1 MINENQSTAKRF
13 RLPKGITPYL
23 FVLPIVL
30 VILAII
36 LYPLLRNISMSF
48 FENYLARPQN
58 NDWNNF
64 KNYTDL
70 FKDRYFWGSAKVTG
84 IYISIT
90 VVLRFIIGFFVG
102 LLLHQKLHFRGLARA
117 LIIIPWAIPDVVACL
132 VWIQM
137 FDFQYGIINHFLLNA
152 HLLKE
157 PVDWLSSIQLSLPAA
172 MVVNVWKGTSW
183 VAIMILAGLQNIP
196 EDLYEAAEVDG
207 ANSFKKLINVTIP
220 LLRPVLVAVFL
231 LLVIWSIKDFAIIY
245 ILNRGGPVHATEV
258 LTIYI
263 YLKAFKDLKMGVAA
277 AAGVILLAISMIFT
291 VAYLKFLDKGDET
304 W

>member
-1 MINENQSTAKRF
+1 MTQDNTNKINRIHF
-13 RLPKGITPYL
+13 PKWATPYL
-23 FVLPIVL
+23 FVFPIVA
-30 VILAII
+30 VIVLII
-36 LYPLLRNISMSF
+36 LYPLGKNISMSF
-48 FENYLARPQN
+48 FENYLARPLDH
-58 NDWNNF
+58 DWNNF

-70 FKDRYFWGSAKVTG
+70 FKDRFFWNSAKVTG

-90 VVLRFIIGFFVG
+90 VVVRFILGFFVG
-102 LLLHQKLHFRGLARA
+102 LLLHQKLRFRGLARA

-137 FDFQYGIINHFLLNA
+137 FDFQYGIINHFLVNA
-152 HLLKE
+152 HLIME
-157 PVDWLSSIQLSLPAA
+157 PVDWLSSISLSLPAA

-207 ANSFKKLINVTIP
+207 ANSFRKLLNVTIP
-220 LLRPVLVAVFL
+220 LLKPVLVSVFL
-231 LLVIWSIKDFAIIY
+231 LLIIWSIKDFAIIY

-258 LTIYI
+258 MTIYI
-263 YLKAFKDLKMGVAA
+263 YQKAFTDLKMGVAA
-277 AAGVILLAISMIFT
+277 AGGVILLLTSMLFT
-291 VAYLKFLDKGDET
+291 VVYLKFLDKGDDT